1 MLYHDASFRPSHEG
15 RYAVLFEMVR
25 ALTAIRRLD
34 ELFAAIHEQTLRLL
48 DADEFYL
55 SLYDRVTDT
64 ATVVLHATKDR
75 IERPHLAYRGNESQP
90 IRECR
95 PTLHFAE
102 NPERAMLLLRRSP
115 DPVTVSS
122 IAAPLMREY
131 RLLGI
136 IGLKR
141 RAGERFNDDDLALLA
156 TIADIAALALEN
168 ARHVFEAER
177 GHREAARLEEIGRV
191 LSSTLDLPRVLERIV
206 AASIDLAQAD
216 GVAVWLFRGNDS
228 AEVAMSGGP
237 DAIPQGTVVPLPAA
251 LRHRLI
257 RQRESLVLASLRAHP
272 LLPKELRTLIR
283 TDSGIM
289 VPLVIEDSA
298 IGALSVGHRGVRSYQ
313 QEDVRLLERLAYQA
327 AIAVANAR
335 LHEQIRLLS
344 LTDPLTGLANRRRLS
359 LFLET
364 EFAAARRGR
373 PLSIVIFDLDNFKH
387 FNDTR
392 GHQAGDAA
400 IAAFARIL
408 ARETR
413 AMNLAARYGGDEFVA
428 VLAGSEREGA
438 VTLAHRIAELAEQD
452 DLLGPSGLRV
462 TAGVASYSP
471 EMESPED
478 LIRAADRELYRL
490 KAMRK
495 PAGTR

>member
-1 MLYHDASFRPSHEG
+1 MLYQHAPLKADHDCQ
-15 RYAVLFEMVR
+15 YAVLFEMVR
-25 ALTAIRRLD
+25 TLTAIRRLD
-34 ELFAAIHEQTLRLL
+34 ELFAAIHEQTLRLIE
-48 DADEFYL
+48 ADEFYL

-75 IERPHLAYRGNESQP
+75 IERPNIAYRGSESQP
-90 IRECR
+90 IRESR
-95 PTLHFAE
+95 PTLHTVE
-102 NPERAMLLLRRSP
+102 NPERAMLLLRRAP
-115 DPVTVSS
+115 DPVTMSS
-122 IAAPLMREY
+122 MAAPLMRDF

-141 RAGERFNDDDLALLA
+141 REGKKFGQDDLALLA
-156 TIADIAALALEN
+156 TIADVAAIALEN
-168 ARHVFEAER
+168 ARHVYEAER

-206 AASIDLAQAD
+206 AATIDLAQAD
-216 GVAVWLFRGNDS
+216 GVAVWLFRGNDV

-237 DAIPQGTVVPLPAA
+237 VAIPTGTVVPLPAA

-272 LLPKELRTLIR
+272 LLPEELRTLIR

-289 VPLVIEDSA
+289 VPLVLEDSV

-313 QEDVRLLERLAYQA
+313 QEDIRLLERLSYHA

-387 FNDTR
+387 YNDTK

-400 IAAFARIL
+400 IIAFARIL

-413 AMNLAARYGGDEFVA
+413 AMNLAARYGGDEFIA
-428 VLAGSEREGA
+428 VLAGSDREGA
-438 VTLAHRIAELAEQD
+438 LNLAKRISELVEQD
-452 DLLGPSGLRV
+452 KLLGPSELRV

-478 LIRAADRELYRL
+478 LIRAADHELYRL
-490 KAMRK
+490 KGMRK
-495 PAGTR
+495 PASKR